1 MAEQTFT
8 FDDLKETLV
17 NRIGIPESRVY
28 HDPGLTFEDMGLDS
42 LALVEVQLDIQ
53 QRYGFII
60 PDEDGQNITTVGEAI
75 DYVNRRL
82 AEKG

>member
-1 MAEQTFT
+1 MAEQRFT

-17 NRIGIPESRVY
+17 NRIGIPEARVKN
-28 HDPGLTFEDMGLDS
+28 DPDLTFEDMGLDS

-60 PDEDGQNITTVGEAI
+60 PDADGQHITTVGEAI

-82 AEKG
+82 EEKG